1 MVDEWQSHEYYLLF
15 LKSKSKDTIKN
26 EISKWRREVQFEI
39 DEINKD
45 FVMSNFNLVDS
56 SPVYYRDIDSKESEM
71 SKRKRSRGLSKDDDI
86 D

>member
-1 MVDEWQSHEYYLLF
+1 
-15 LKSKSKDTIKN
+15 
-26 EISKWRREVQFEI
+26 
-39 DEINKD
+39 
-45 FVMSNFNLVDS
+45 MSNFNLVDS